1 MNLKKENEF
10 ISKPYSKS
18 IVLLTTLFLFI
29 FITDFQSSLFSEQEK
44 KPAEKTEKKIKKE
57 NQKKK
62 EKKKKEETKKLFYK
76 MTVTATGTKKDTFD
90 IPKSVSVVTDKE
102 IKEKTPNNVSDLLL
116 NMPGVDVNGVGSNQS
131 RPVIRGMRGQ
141 RILLLEDGIRMNNS
155 RRQQDFGEIPAIVDV
170 ANVERV
176 EVVRG
181 PASVLYGS
189 DAIGGVVN
197 IITRLPEYDISKSSF
212 NGTVGH
218 RYSTHDSQNKVHTSL
233 YGNIKRFGFVIGGNY
248 KQSENYLAPA
258 GTFGNIELGDDTF
271 VYGTG
276 LEDGGMNVMFRY
288 KLKDS
293 INLSLRYEYYKATD
307 AGFGYVDPADYNP
320 GDALIKIT
328 YPNQEVEKYTFKYEN
343 NDMDF
348 FMADRMSFV
357 VYTKGN
363 ERELAN
369 DIFVPLGI
377 PGMPNAGINI
387 LTENYSDIT
396 TSGFRMEMN
405 KTIKNHLFTYGT
417 DYFVDSTKNTDK
429 FTFQMLGFG
438 PPSPSVDRTPNVPN
452 ASYKSLGI
460 FVQDD
465 ISLTSRASLI
475 LGVRYQSVNAKTK
488 DTPGL
493 EGEPVYNSTDDTFV
507 GAANLSYGITEN
519 LKLVVSVG
527 RGFRSPNLI
536 ERFYNGAIPEGS
548 AFQSRSTGLKA
559 ETSLN
564 FDLGFKFRSR
574 IHFLEFTYFN
584 NKIYDGIRISPTGE
598 TIFGLPEYRNLNV
611 DELKMEGYE
620 VAAGVYLDFGLS
632 LTFNYTN
639 LNSDNLGDP
648 ETPYVDTYSS
658 KFNFSL
664 RYENPGG
671 LFWAS
676 YDLRING
683 EQKEVQLGD
692 NPIGE
697 TIPGFTVHNASA
709 GINLFQKNG
718 TPMRIGILVG
728 NLTNTL
734 YSEFSNASFFRPA
747 PKRYVVLTWSM
758 DF

>member
-1 MNLKKENEF
+1 MKKTISFRVIAITIFFLVFSLINAQGSIFGEEQKKTEVKKE
-10 ISKPYSKS
+10 
-18 IVLLTTLFLFI
+18 
-29 FITDFQSSLFSEQEK
+29 
-44 KPAEKTEKKIKKE
+44 KKE
-57 NQKKK
+57 KK
-62 EKKKKEETKKLFYK
+62 EKKKTESKELFYK

-90 IPKSVSVVTDKE
+90 IPKAVSVVTDKE
-102 IKEKTPNNVSDLLL
+102 IKEKAPNNVADLLVQ
-116 NMPGVDVNGVGSNQS
+116 MPGVDVNGVGSNQS

-155 RRQQDFGEIPAIVDV
+155 RRQQDFGEIPALVDISD
-170 ANVERV
+170 VERV

-189 DAIGGVVN
+189 DAIGGVIN
-197 IITRLPEYDISKSSF
+197 IISRLSEYDKDSNSVHGSL
-212 NGTVGH
+212 GY
-218 RYSTHDSQNKVHTSL
+218 RYSSHDSQNKATANL
-233 YGNIKRFGFVIGGNY
+233 NGNIGRFGFMISGNY
-248 KQSENYLAPA
+248 RKSNDYMAPA
-258 GTFGNIELGDDTF
+258 GSFGDITLANDTT
-271 VYGTG
+271 VYDTG
-276 LEDGGMNVMFRY
+276 VKDGGLNVMFRY

-293 INLSLRYEYYKATD
+293 IDLSLKYEYYHAED

-320 GDALIKIT
+320 GDAEIKIR
-328 YPNQEVEKYTFKYEN
+328 YPYQEVEKYTFKYEN
-343 NDMDF
+343 SNMDF
-348 FMADRMSFV
+348 ILADHMSFV
-357 VYTKGN
+357 AYTRGN
-363 ERELAN
+363 ERELVN
-369 DIFVPLGI
+369 DIFVPFGI
-377 PGMPNAGINI
+377 PGMPDVGISI
-387 LTENYSDIT
+387 LTENYSDIN
-396 TSGFRMEMN
+396 TSGLRLEVN
-405 KTIKNHLFTYGT
+405 KMVGSHLFTYGA
-417 DYFVDSTKNTDK
+417 DYFADSTRNNDSLT
-429 FTFQMLGFG
+429 TQVVGFG
-438 PPSPSVDRTPNVPN
+438 PPRPSVDTTPSVPN
-452 ASYKSLGI
+452 ASYNSLGI

-465 ISLTSRASLI
+465 ISITERVSLL

-493 EGEPVYNSTDDTFV
+493 EGEPIYNSTDDTFV
-507 GAANLSYGITEN
+507 GAANLSYGITDN
-519 LKLVVSVG
+519 LKLVVSIG

-536 ERFYNGAIPEGS
+536 ERFYNGATPEGS
-548 AFQSRSTGLKA
+548 AFQSRSTDLKA

-564 FDLGFKFRSR
+564 FDLGLKFRSR

-584 NKIYDGIRISPTGE
+584 NRIYDGIRISPTGE
-598 TIFGLPEYRNLNV
+598 TIFGLPEYHNVNV
-611 DELKMEGYE
+611 DKLKMEGYE
-620 VAAGVYLDFGLS
+620 IAAGVYLDFGLS

-664 RYENPGG
+664 RYDNPGG

-676 YDLRING
+676 YDLRMNG

-697 TIPGFTVHNASA
+697 TIPGFIVHSASA
-709 GINLFQKNG
+709 GLNLFRNSK
-718 TPMRIGILVG
+718 TPMRLGVIVG

>member
-1 MNLKKENEF
+1 MKKTISFKVIASTIFFLVFSLINTQGSIFGEEQKKTEVKKE
-10 ISKPYSKS
+10 
-18 IVLLTTLFLFI
+18 
-29 FITDFQSSLFSEQEK
+29 K
-44 KPAEKTEKKIKKE
+44 KA
-57 NQKKK
+57 KK
-62 EKKKKEETKKLFYK
+62 EKKKAEPKELFYK
-76 MTVTATGTKKDTFD
+76 MTITATGTKKDTFN
-90 IPKSVSVVTDKE
+90 IPKAVSVVTDKE
-102 IKEKTPNNVSDLLL
+102 IKEKAPNNVADLLVQ
-116 NMPGVDVNGVGSNQS
+116 MPGVDVNGVGSNQS

-155 RRQQDFGEIPAIVDV
+155 RRQQDFGEIPALVDISD
-170 ANVERV
+170 VERV

-189 DAIGGVVN
+189 DAIGGVIN
-197 IITRLPEYDISKSSF
+197 IISRLSEYDKDSNSIHGSL
-212 NGTVGH
+212 GY
-218 RYSTHDSQNKVHTSL
+218 RYSSHDSQNKATANL
-233 YGNIKRFGFVIGGNY
+233 NGNIGRFGFMISGNY
-248 KQSENYLAPA
+248 RNSNDYMAPA
-258 GTFGNIELGDDTF
+258 GSFGDITLANDTT
-271 VYGTG
+271 VYDTG
-276 LEDGGMNVMFRY
+276 VKDGGLNVMFRY

-293 INLSLRYEYYKATD
+293 IDLSLKYEYYHAED

-320 GDALIKIT
+320 GGAEIKIR

-343 NDMDF
+343 SNMDF
-348 FMADRMSFV
+348 VLADHMSFV
-357 VYTKGN
+357 AYTRGN
-363 ERELAN
+363 ERDLVN
-369 DIFVPLGI
+369 DIFVPFGI
-377 PGMPNAGINI
+377 PGMPDVGISI
-387 LTENYSDIT
+387 LTENYSDIN
-396 TSGFRMEMN
+396 TSGLRLEVN
-405 KTIKNHLFTYGT
+405 KMAGTHLFTYGA
-417 DYFVDSTKNTDK
+417 DYFADSTRNNDSLT
-429 FTFQMLGFG
+429 TQVVGFG
-438 PPSPSVDRTPNVPN
+438 PPRPSVDTTPSVPN
-452 ASYKSLGI
+452 ASYNSLGI

-465 ISLTSRASLI
+465 ISITKRVSLL

-493 EGEPVYNSTDDTFV
+493 EGEPIYNSTDDTFV
-507 GAANLSYGITEN
+507 GAANLSYGITDN
-519 LKLVVSVG
+519 LKLVVSIG

-536 ERFYNGAIPEGS
+536 ERFYNGATPEGS
-548 AFQSRSTGLKA
+548 AFQSRSTDLKA

-564 FDLGFKFRSR
+564 FDLGLKFRSR

-584 NKIYDGIRISPTGE
+584 NRIYDGIRISPTGE
-598 TIFGLPEYRNLNV
+598 TIFGLPEYHNVNV
-611 DELKMEGYE
+611 DKLKMEGYE

-664 RYENPGG
+664 RYDNPGG

-676 YDLRING
+676 YDLRMNG

-697 TIPGFTVHNASA
+697 TIPGFIVHSASA
-709 GINLFQKNG
+709 GLNLFRNSK
-718 TPMRIGILVG
+718 TPMRLGVIVG

>member
-1 MNLKKENEF
+1 MKKEIPF
-10 ISKPYSKS
+10 KVI
-18 IVLLTTLFLFI
+18 TTTILFLVFSMISTQGSI
-29 FITDFQSSLFSEQEK
+29 FGEEQK
-44 KPAEKTEKKIKKE
+44 KTEVKKE
-57 NQKKK
+57 KK
-62 EKKKKEETKKLFYK
+62 EKKKVEQKKLFYK
-76 MTVTATGTKKDTFD
+76 MTVTATGTKKDTFS
-90 IPKSVSVVTDKE
+90 IPKAVSVVTDKE
-102 IKEKTPNNVSDLLL
+102 IKEKAPNNVADLLVQ
-116 NMPGVDVNGVGSNQS
+116 MPGVDVNGVGSNQS

-155 RRQQDFGEIPAIVDV
+155 RRQQDFGEIPALVDISE
-170 ANVERV
+170 VERV

-189 DAIGGVVN
+189 DAIGGVIN
-197 IITRLPEYDISKSSF
+197 IISRLSEYDKDSNSVHGSL
-212 NGTVGH
+212 GY
-218 RYSTHDSQNKVHTSL
+218 RYSSHDAQNKATANL
-233 YGNIKRFGFVIGGNY
+233 NGNIGRFGFMISGNY
-248 KQSENYLAPA
+248 RKSDDYMAPA
-258 GTFGNIELGDDTF
+258 GSFGDITLANDTT
-271 VYGTG
+271 VYDTG
-276 LEDGGMNVMFRY
+276 VKDGGLNVMFRY

-293 INLSLRYEYYKATD
+293 IDLSLKYEYYRAKD

-320 GDALIKIT
+320 GDAEIKIR
-328 YPNQEVEKYTFKYEN
+328 YPMQEVEKYTFKYEN
-343 NDMDF
+343 SNMDF
-348 FMADRMSFV
+348 ILADHMSFV
-357 VYTKGN
+357 AYTRGN
-363 ERELAN
+363 ERELVN
-369 DIFVPLGI
+369 DIFVPFGI
-377 PGMPNAGINI
+377 PGMPEVGISI
-387 LTENYSDIT
+387 LTENYSDINT
-396 TSGFRMEMN
+396 NGLRLEVN
-405 KTIKNHLFTYGT
+405 KMVGTHLFTYGA
-417 DYFVDSTKNTDK
+417 DYFADSTRNNDSLT
-429 FTFQMLGFG
+429 TQVVGFG
-438 PPSPSVDRTPNVPN
+438 PPRPSVDTTPSVPN
-452 ASYKSLGI
+452 ASYNSVGV

-465 ISLTSRASLI
+465 ISINERVSFL

-488 DTPGL
+488 ETPGL

-507 GAANLSYGITEN
+507 GAVNLSYGITDN

-536 ERFYNGAIPEGS
+536 ERFYNGATPEGS
-548 AFQSRSTGLKA
+548 AFQSRNTDLKA

-584 NKIYDGIRISPTGE
+584 NRIYDGIRISPTGE
-598 TIFGLPEYRNLNV
+598 TIFGLPEYHNVNV
-611 DELKMEGYE
+611 DKLKMEGYE

-632 LTFNYTN
+632 LTFNYTK

-664 RYENPGG
+664 RYDNPGG

-676 YDLRING
+676 YDFRING

-692 NPIGE
+692 NPIGD
-697 TIPGFTVHNASA
+697 TIPGFTVQTASA
-709 GINLFQKNG
+709 GLNLFRNSK
-718 TPMRIGILVG
+718 TPMRFGVIIG

>member
-1 MNLKKENEF
+1 MNIIKENAF
-10 ISKPYSKS
+10 MSKPNSKS
-18 IVLLTTLFLFI
+18 IILLTTLFLFI
-29 FITDFQSSLFSEQEK
+29 FITGFQSSLFSEQEK
-44 KPAEKTEKKIKKE
+44 KTTEKTEKKIKKE
-57 NQKKK
+57 K
-62 EKKKKEETKKLFYK
+62 EKKKKKRKEKELFYK

-90 IPKSVSVVTDKE
+90 IPKAVSVVTDKE
-102 IKEKTPNNVSDLLL
+102 IKERTPNNVSDLLL

-155 RRQQDFGEIPAIVDV
+155 RRQQDFGEIPALVDISE
-170 ANVERV
+170 VERL

-189 DAIGGVVN
+189 DAIGGVINV
-197 IITRLPEYDISKSSF
+197 ITRLPEYDKDSKNIQGSL
-212 NGTVGH
+212 GY
-218 RYSTHDSQNKVHTSL
+218 RYSSHDAQNKATANIN
-233 YGNIKRFGFVIGGNY
+233 GNIGRFGFMISGNY
-248 KQSENYLAPA
+248 RKSSDYMAPA
-258 GTFGNIELGDDTF
+258 GSFGDITLDNDTT
-271 VYGTG
+271 VYDTG
-276 LEDGGMNVMFRY
+276 VKDGGLNLLFRY

-293 INLSLRYEYYKATD
+293 IDLSLKYEYYRAKD

-320 GDALIKIT
+320 GDVEIKIR

-343 NDMDF
+343 SNMDF
-348 FMADRMSFV
+348 VLADHMSFV
-357 VYTKGN
+357 VYTRGN
-363 ERELAN
+363 ERELIN
-369 DIFVPLGI
+369 DIFVPFGI
-377 PGMPNAGINI
+377 PGMPAAGISI
-387 LTENYSDIT
+387 LSENYADIN
-396 TSGFRMEMN
+396 TSGLRLEVN
-405 KTIKNHLFTYGT
+405 KKVGNHLFTYGT
-417 DYFVDSTKNTDK
+417 DYFADTTRNNDSLTTAVV
-429 FTFQMLGFG
+429 GFG
-438 PPSPSVDRTPNVPN
+438 PPHPSVDTTPTVPN
-452 ASYKSLGI
+452 AHYSSLGA

-465 ISLTSRASLI
+465 ISLTEKISLI

-493 EGEPVYNSTDDTFV
+493 EGEPVYNSTDDTIV

-536 ERFYNGAIPEGS
+536 ERFYNGATPEGS
-548 AFQSRSTGLKA
+548 AFQSRSIDLKA

-564 FDLGFKFRSR
+564 FDLGLKFRSR

-584 NKIYDGIRISPTGE
+584 NTIYDGIRISPTGE
-598 TIFGLPEYRNLNV
+598 TIFGLPEYQNVNV
-611 DELKMEGYE
+611 DKLKMEGYE

-697 TIPGFTVHNASA
+697 TIPGFTVHTARA
-709 GINLFQKNG
+709 GINLFRNSR
-718 TPMRIGILVG
+718 TPMRLGVIVG